1 MMSEIKKNI
10 EDIKRRVEKA
20 AIKSGRKFEDIKIIA
35 VTKTIDSGKINE
47 VLDENI
53 LDLGENRVQEICRK
67 YDEINRPCNWHMIG
81 HLQTNKVK
89 YIINK
94 VAMIHSLD
102 SFELAQEL
110 QKRAQRAGITM
121 DVLVEVNV
129 SGEISKYGIAPKDVL
144 DFIKKVSVFPN
155 IKIKGLMTIAPNVQ
169 NPEDTRVVFKEIY
182 KIFLDIRKEN
192 INNIDINYIS
202 AGMSND
208 FEVAIEE
215 GANIVRVGTS
225 IFGKRN

>member
-1 MMSEIKKNI
+1 MTSEITKNI

-35 VTKTIDSGKINE
+35 VTKTIDSERINE

-67 YDEINRPCNWHMIG
+67 YDEIKRPCNWHMIG

-110 QKRAQRAGITM
+110 QKRAKRAGISM

-144 DFIKKVSVFPN
+144 DFIKKASVFPN
-155 IKIKGLMTIAPNVQ
+155 IKIKGLMTIAPNAQ
-169 NPEDTRVVFKEIY
+169 NTEDIRMVFKEIY